1 MATLAV
7 VGHAAAVTQLV
18 GNAFGLICKIK
29 RAVETARQNKLECD
43 LIARR
48 VPTINGVLSSLPL
61 EPEVVAPLKELNSTL
76 QEAHDMVVA
85 CRDRSSANL
94 FFRSRRH
101 AECFTQVNLRIM
113 SDISVLNLCLLNII
127 ARRRTTTMATAVP
140 SSGSCSA
147 YLQQTH
153 MVVVVPNCP
162 RMFTLA
168 EITAATNNFAVELG
182 GGCSSGRV
190 YKGRL
195 RDGPE
200 VAVKVLDKH
209 GRQDVEHA
217 FVTELEI
224 LFPLRHDHI
233 VRLVG
238 WYTEE
243 KVPMFV
249 YEHEHMSN
257 GTLRDHLVHV
267 GLRTRM
273 RVRLSGGFSS
283 TPARVCWRTR
293 VEVLLGASRA
303 VEHLH
308 CSGIIHLDVSS
319 SNILLDTTWTPRLS
333 GFGAAV
339 LQAPA
344 VAGGQVVE
352 KVVGTPGY
360 LDPEYLDTGRVSP
373 ASDVYSFGVVMLEAL
388 TGEDPAI
395 LQVDSSL
402 MAIRD
407 GKLRDVLDRRP
418 ETLPQ
423 FEALELMAHTAER
436 CLYPR
441 GKGRPSMPD
450 VVASLEKALGM
461 ILIS

>member
-18 GNAFGLICKIK
+18 GNAFGLIAKIK

-43 LIARR
+43 LIARC
-48 VPTINGVLSSLPL
+48 VPTINGVLSSLPQ
-61 EPEVVAPLKELNSTL
+61 EPEVVAPLQELNITL

-113 SDISVLNLCLLNII
+113 SDINILNLCLLNII
-127 ARRRTTTMATAVP
+127 ARRQKTTTIALVP
-140 SSGSCSA
+140 SSESCSG
-147 YLQQTH
+147 YPQQTRSQ
-153 MVVVVPNCP
+153 MVVVPDCP
-162 RMFTLA
+162 RMFTLV
-168 EITAATNNFAVELG
+168 EIAAATNNFAVELG
-182 GGCSSGRV
+182 AGCSGKV

-195 RDGPE
+195 HDGPE

-243 KVPMFV
+243 KDPMFV

-283 TPARVCWRTR
+283 TPVRVCWRTR
-293 VEVLLGASRA
+293 VEVLLGVSRA

-319 SNILLDTTWTPRLS
+319 SNILLDATWMSRLS

-352 KVVGTPGY
+352 EVVGTPG
-360 LDPEYLDTGRVSP
+360 YLDTGRVSP
-373 ASDVYSFGVVMLEAL
+373 ASDVCSFGVVMLEAL
-388 TGEDPAI
+388 TGEDPAT
-395 LQVDSSL
+395 LEVDSSL
-402 MAIRD
+402 QAIRD
-407 GKLRDVLDRRP
+407 GKLRDVLDCRP
-418 ETLPQ
+418 ATLPQ
-423 FEALELMAHTAER
+423 FDALDLVAHTAER
-436 CLYPR
+436 CMYPR
-441 GKGRPSMPD
+441 GKGRPSMTD
-450 VVASLEKALGM
+450 VVASLEKALRM
-461 ILIS
+461 ILIR

>member
-48 VPTINGVLSSLPL
+48 VPTINGVLSSLPQ
-61 EPEVVAPLKELNSTL
+61 EPEVVPPLKELNCTL

-94 FFRSRRH
+94 FFMSRRH
-101 AECFTQVNLRIM
+101 AECFTQINLRIM
-113 SDISVLNLCLLNII
+113 SDISVLNVCLLNII
-127 ARRRTTTMATAVP
+127 ARWQTTTMAAVP
-140 SSGSCSA
+140 SSASCSG
-147 YLQQTH
+147 YPQQTH
-153 MVVVVPNCP
+153 MVVVPDYP

-168 EITAATNNFAVELG
+168 EIAAATNNFAVELG
-182 GGCSSGRV
+182 GGCSGKV

-195 RDGPE
+195 HDGPE

-243 KVPMFV
+243 KDPMFV

-257 GTLRDHLVHV
+257 GTLRDHLLHV
-267 GLRTRM
+267 GLRARM

-293 VEVLLGASRA
+293 VEVLLGVSRA

-308 CSGIIHLDVSS
+308 CIGIIHLDVTS
-319 SNILLDTTWTPRLS
+319 SNILLDATCMSRLS

-352 KVVGTPGY
+352 EVVGTPGY

-388 TGEDPAI
+388 TGEDPAT
-395 LQVDSSL
+395 LEVDSSL
-402 MAIRD
+402 QAIRD

-418 ETLPQ
+418 ATLPQ
-423 FEALELMAHTAER
+423 FEALELVAHTAER
-436 CLYPR
+436 CMYPR
-441 GKGRPSMPD
+441 GKGRPSMTD
-450 VVASLEKALGM
+450 VVASLEKALRM
-461 ILIS
+461 ILIR

>member
-29 RAVETARQNKLECD
+29 RAVETACQNKLECE

-48 VPTINGVLSSLPL
+48 VPTINGVLSSLPQ
-61 EPEVVAPLKELNSTL
+61 EPEVVGPLKELNSTL

-85 CRDRSSANL
+85 CRDRSHANL

-127 ARRRTTTMATAVP
+127 ARQQTTKMATEVP
-140 SSGSCSA
+140 SSVSCSG
-147 YLQQTH
+147 YPRRNH
-153 MVVVVPNCP
+153 MVVVPDCP

-168 EITAATNNFAVELG
+168 EISAATNNFAVELG
-182 GGCSSGRV
+182 GGCSGKV
-190 YKGRL
+190 YKGHL
-195 RDGPE
+195 CDGPE

-224 LFPLRHDHI
+224 LFPLHHDHI

-243 KVPMFV
+243 KDPMFV

-293 VEVLLGASRA
+293 VEVLLGVSRA

-319 SNILLDTTWTPRLS
+319 SNILLDATWTLRLS

-344 VAGGQVVE
+344 VAGQVVE
-352 KVVGTPGY
+352 EVVGTPGY
-360 LDPEYLDTGRVSP
+360 LDPEYL
-373 ASDVYSFGVVMLEAL
+373 DVYSFGVVMLEAL
-388 TGEDPAI
+388 TGEDPAT
-395 LQVDSSL
+395 LQLDSSL

-418 ETLPQ
+418 ATLPQ
-423 FEALELMAHTAER
+423 FEALELVAHTAER

-450 VVASLEKALGM
+450 VVASLEKALRM

>member
-48 VPTINGVLSSLPL
+48 VPTINGVLSSLPQ
-61 EPEVVAPLKELNSTL
+61 EPEVVAPLEELNSTL

-127 ARRRTTTMATAVP
+127 ARRQTTTMASVP
-140 SSGSCSA
+140 SSESSSG
-147 YLQQTH
+147 YPQQTH
-153 MVVVVPNCP
+153 MVVVPDCP
-162 RMFTLA
+162 RMFMLA
-168 EITAATNNFAVELG
+168 EIAAATNNFAVELG
-182 GGCSSGRV
+182 AGCSGKV

-233 VRLVG
+233 LGLVG

-243 KVPMFV
+243 KDPMFV
-249 YEHEHMSN
+249 YQHEHMSN
-257 GTLRDHLVHV
+257 GTFRGHLMHV

-308 CSGIIHLDVSS
+308 CSGIIHLDVSTKIQRPINVMARHCS
-319 SNILLDTTWTPRLS
+319 IFNASGPTLL
-333 GFGAAV
+333 
-339 LQAPA
+339 
-344 VAGGQVVE
+344 
-352 KVVGTPGY
+352 
-360 LDPEYLDTGRVSP
+360 
-373 ASDVYSFGVVMLEAL
+373 
-388 TGEDPAI
+388 
-395 LQVDSSL
+395 
-402 MAIRD
+402 
-407 GKLRDVLDRRP
+407 
-418 ETLPQ
+418 
-423 FEALELMAHTAER
+423 
-436 CLYPR
+436 
-441 GKGRPSMPD
+441 
-450 VVASLEKALGM
+450 
-461 ILIS
+461 